1 MDVFQ
6 TNSLNSPYTDFYT
19 QLNYFSSKNNRM
31 ELVQLREVELFNFL
45 PESTLDELS
54 EQCQSVVLQPGETL
68 FQDGDPGHH
77 MYVVLGGDLVV
88 LKHDQEISQI
98 NSGQV
103 FGEMAIIESKSR
115 SATVQAQTESLLLEI
130 TKPQFH
136 SLLASNDKFLLTLLS
151 TLSERSR
158 GNIHDLAMGYR
169 KKDAQEKI
177 SVHLLR
183 ILDDS
188 PNEIYII
195 DSSDYHFV
203 RANPLA
209 LNNLGLNK
217 DEIAQR
223 TLFDVIENLTPEI
236 FNNLSRSLRNS
247 EESFV
252 TFEGIHQR
260 KDGTQYNS
268 EIRFKLL
275 QQDKHPLYVAMA
287 VDKTKQLLMEERIE
301 TLAYFEPVT
310 GLPNMALAKDRLSM
324 AISQAD
330 RQEKLV
336 AVVIVSMDNYK
347 TVSHSLDPHLGDL
360 LLKDIGKRLEGC
372 LRKEDTV
379 ARLEGEDYLLILSGA
394 SHQRFITLMAQ
405 KILQTLKPLFA
416 VGPQEVSIRTSMGI
430 ALYPHDGKDPHS
442 LVKNAQAAL
451 WSAKDKAKH
460 SFQYYNPTFLFQSA
474 KKVDME
480 TDLRKALEREEFEL
494 HFQPKFNLATGEM
507 AGMESLIRWCHP
519 EKGWI
524 PTLEFI
530 VAAEENRL
538 IIPIG
543 EWVLKTACEQIS
555 QWLAMG
561 LDPVNVAINL
571 SGHQF
576 NEKDL
581 VKKVESQV
589 VQSNID
595 PRLLELELTETVLME
610 NSSSAIAR
618 LKMLNELGLKLSI
631 DDFGTGFSSLKYLK
645 DMPIHSLKIDQT
657 FVHEHQLKA
666 NRAIIQAVV
675 SLAQNLELKTVAEG
689 VETESQLAF
698 LKETGCDLG
707 QGIML
712 SPVLSLEDMTRFLQT
727 GPPPPES
734 D

>member
-1 MDVFQ
+1 
-6 TNSLNSPYTDFYT
+6 
-19 QLNYFSSKNNRM
+19 M

-88 LKHDQEISQI
+88 LKHDQQISQI

-169 KKDAQEKI
+169 KKEAQEKI

-195 DSSDYHFV
+195 DSADYHFV

-223 TLFDVIENLTPEI
+223 TLFDVIKNLTPEI
-236 FNNLSRSLRNS
+236 FNNLSRSLINY

-379 ARLEGEDYLLILSGA
+379 ARLEGEDFLLILSGA

-595 PRLLELELTETVLME
+595 PRLLELELTETILME

>member
-1 MDVFQ
+1 
-6 TNSLNSPYTDFYT
+6 
-19 QLNYFSSKNNRM
+19 M

-45 PESTLDELS
+45 PESILDELS
-54 EQCQSVVLQPGETL
+54 EQCQSVVLQPGEIL

-77 MYVVLGGDLVV
+77 MYVVLGGELVV
-88 LKHDQEISQI
+88 LKHDQQISQI
-98 NSGQV
+98 NCGEI
-103 FGEMAIIESKSR
+103 FGEMAIIESKNR

-169 KKDAQEKI
+169 KKDAQEKV

-217 DEIAQR
+217 DEISQR
-223 TLFDVIENLTPEI
+223 TLFDVIKNLTPEI

-301 TLAYFEPVT
+301 TLAYFDPVT

-330 RQEKLV
+330 RQEKLI

-347 TVSHSLDPHLGDL
+347 TVSHSLDPDMGDL
-360 LLKDIGKRLEGC
+360 LLKDIGKRLEAC

-379 ARLEGEDYLLILSGA
+379 ARLEGDDFLLILSGA

-416 VGPQEVSIRTSMGI
+416 VGSQEVSIRTSMGI
-430 ALYPHDGKDPHS
+430 ALYPHDGNDPHS

-494 HFQPKFNLATGEM
+494 HFQPKFDLATGKM

-530 VAAEENRL
+530 IAAEENRL

-561 LDPVNVAINL
+561 LDPINVAINL

-595 PRLLELELTETVLME
+595 PRILELELTETILME
-610 NSSSAIAR
+610 NSNSAISR

-645 DMPIHSLKIDQT
+645 DMPIHCLKIDQT
-657 FVHEHQLKA
+657 FVHDHHLKA
-666 NRAIIQAVV
+666 NKAIIQAVI
-675 SLAQNLELKTVAEG
+675 SLAHNLELKTVAEG

-712 SPVLSLEDMTRFLQT
+712 SPVLSLEDMTRFLQA
-727 GPPPPES
+727 GPPSLES